1 MWLDNLKELKKQSGM
16 SAKQIAEK
24 TNLPERTVSRI
35 FSGDTENPY
44 MDTLRRI
51 VDVLGGSLDDL
62 FAESKV
68 RVANTDLIALQAEYD
83 KLSSEAGELRAE
95 NVRLKDKN
103 AALEVENDHL
113 RLTLEHKEEVLAHKE
128 EIVALQKD
136 LIKMLNADKPES
148 GKSKS

>member
-24 TNLPERTVSRI
+24 TDLPERTVSRI

-62 FAESKV
+62 FVESKV

-83 KLSSEAGELRAE
+83 KLAAEASDLRAE
-95 NVRLKDKN
+95 NVRLKDEN
-103 AALEVENDHL
+103 ASLKADLDRL
-113 RLTLEHKEEVLAHKE
+113 RLTLAHKE
-128 EIVALQKD
+128 EIISLHNYYNKLKQ
-136 LIKMLNADKPES
+136 
-148 GKSKS
+148 

>member
-51 VDVLGGSLDDL
+51 VDVLGGSLDDI
-62 FAESKV
+62 FVESRV

-83 KLSSEAGELRAE
+83 KLQAELATLQAE
-95 NVRLKDKN
+95 NVSLKEKN
-103 AALEVENDHL
+103 VALEVENDRL
-113 RLTLEHKEEVLAHKE
+113 RLTLEHKEE
-128 EIVALQKD
+128 IVSLQKEI
-136 LIKMLNADKPES
+136 IKLHKTYTPTPNEREL
-148 GKSKS
+148 

>member
-62 FAESKV
+62 FVESKV

-83 KLSSEAGELRAE
+83 KLQAEHAALQAE
-95 NVRLKDKN
+95 NVSLKDKN
-103 AALEVENDHL
+103 VALEFELDRL
-113 RLTLEHKEEVLAHKE
+113 RLTLAHKE
-128 EIVALQKD
+128 EIISLHNYYNKLKQ
-136 LIKMLNADKPES
+136 
-148 GKSKS
+148 

>member
-1 MWLDNLKELKKQSGM
+1 MWLDKLKDLKKQSGM

-62 FAESKV
+62 FVESKV

-83 KLSSEAGELRAE
+83 QLQAEASDLRAE
-95 NVRLKDKN
+95 NVALKDKN
-103 AALEVENDHL
+103 ATLEVELDRL
-113 RLTLEHKEEVLAHKE
+113 RLTLEHKEEIISLHNYYNK
-128 EIVALQKD
+128 LKQ
-136 LIKMLNADKPES
+136 
-148 GKSKS
+148 

>member
-35 FSGDTENPY
+35 FSGDTANPL

-51 VDVLGGSLDDL
+51 VDVLGGSLDDI
-62 FAESKV
+62 FVESRV

-83 KLSSEAGELRAE
+83 KLQAEASDLRAE
-95 NVRLKDKN
+95 NVSLKDKVVT
-103 AALEVENDHL
+103 LEVELDRL
-113 RLTLEHKEEVLAHKE
+113 RLTLAHKE
-128 EIVALQKD
+128 EMLAHKDEIVSLQKELID
-136 LIKMLNADKPES
+136 LHRNSKPENNVW
-148 GKSKS
+148 KL

>member
-1 MWLDNLKELKKQSGM
+1 MWLDNLKELKKQAGM

-62 FAESKV
+62 FVESKV

-83 KLSSEAGELRAE
+83 KLQAEHAALQAE
-95 NVRLKDKN
+95 NVSLKEKN
-103 AALEVENDHL
+103 VALEVENDRL
-113 RLTLEHKEEVLAHKE
+113 RLTLEHKEEIISLHNYYNK
-128 EIVALQKD
+128 LKQ
-136 LIKMLNADKPES
+136 
-148 GKSKS
+148 

>member
-1 MWLDNLKELKKQSGM
+1 MWLDNLKNLKKQSGM

-62 FAESKV
+62 FVESKV

-113 RLTLEHKEEVLAHKE
+113 RLSLEHKEEMLAHKQQ
-128 EIVALQKD
+128 IVELQEQLLRLHKTYAPGPD
-136 LIKMLNADKPES
+136 GLKF
-148 GKSKS
+148 

>member
-62 FAESKV
+62 FVESKV

-83 KLSSEAGELRAE
+83 KLQAEASDLRAE
-95 NVRLKDKN
+95 NVRLKDEN
-103 AALEVENDHL
+103 ASLKAELD
-113 RLTLEHKEEVLAHKE
+113 RLKLTLAHKE
-128 EIVALQKD
+128 EIISLHNYYNK
-136 LIKMLNADKPES
+136 LKTGN
-148 GKSKS
+148 

>member
-1 MWLDNLKELKKQSGM
+1 MWLDNLKNLKKQSGM

-83 KLSSEAGELRAE
+83 KLQAEHAALQAE
-95 NVRLKDKN
+95 NVSLKEKN
-103 AALEVENDHL
+103 VALTAELDRL
-113 RLTLEHKEEVLAHKE
+113 RLTLEHKEEIISLHNYYNK
-128 EIVALQKD
+128 LKQ
-136 LIKMLNADKPES
+136 
-148 GKSKS
+148 

>member
-62 FAESKV
+62 FVESKV

-83 KLSSEAGELRAE
+83 KLSAELAYLQAE
-95 NVRLKDKN
+95 LVALKDKN
-103 AALEVENDHL
+103 VALEVEIDRL
-113 RLTLEHKEEVLAHKE
+113 RLTLEHKEEIISLHNYYNK
-128 EIVALQKD
+128 LKQ
-136 LIKMLNADKPES
+136 
-148 GKSKS
+148 